1 MCSGVVMEM
10 DSVVVAG
17 WCRIVGV
24 ELVVLIV
31 ECAVVVIMKDNGWEI
46 VEGVVE
52 VVVFVELLLA
62 GLVISSSR
70 IENGFVVCVPSWGLT
85 SRSGIKRSLSDSPTF
100 REIMSFCKMLSSVLL
115 PIWPSMTCE
124 M

>member
-1 MCSGVVMEM
+1 MGL

-24 ELVVLIV
+24 GLVVLIV
-31 ECAVVVIMKDNGWEI
+31 ECAVLAIMKDNGWEI
-46 VEGVVE
+46 VEDVVE
-52 VVVFVELLLA
+52 VVVTVELWVA
-62 GLVISSSR
+62 GLVINSSS
-70 IENGFVVCVPSWGLT
+70 IENDLYAWFVVCVSSWELT
-85 SRSGIKRSLSDSPTF
+85 SRSGTRRSLSDSLPL
-100 REIMSFCKMLSSVLL
+100 REITSFSKMLCSVSL